1 MSNGAIITL
10 IICGTL
16 LLFAVIAAVKNCV
29 LAYIFNKYGGGNP
42 ADGTD
47 AAKPPDPFEDF
58 DGGGGQ

>member
-1 MSNGAIITL
+1 MSDGVIIAL

-29 LAYIFNKYGGGNP
+29 LAYIFNKYGGGDP
-42 ADGTD
+42 AVGMD

-58 DGGGGQ
+58 DGGGGK